1 MRYVKFE
8 NQVGTQDLMKR
19 RLEQCYCIIMHHLL
33 PFSVM
38 NLLDLFTNCKKL
50 IVEKTFAQDSASL
63 NLCSLFD
70 RERDDINSG
79 EPTLNCSVTSI
90 DEAAMP
96 PNKKGRG

>member
-1 MRYVKFE
+1 
-8 NQVGTQDLMKR
+8 
-19 RLEQCYCIIMHHLL
+19 MHHLL

-70 RERDDINSG
+70 RETEDINSG
-79 EPTLNCSVTSI
+79 ETTLNCCVTSI
-90 DEAAMP
+90 DKSMMAPSTRKGKGKGKGKDSSDKA
-96 PNKKGRG
+96 KKQNDSAYIYQH